1 MESVCESG
9 LNVPVFSSGAQE
21 CPKCVLTSLTRK
33 ISMRCRCKHSHGVLH
48 RVTRFIEL
56 SLYLPFNIYTREGQK
71 KSLQPSFFLFTWV
84 HLYKGG
90 SVYIK
95 YEPLSFMPCNMDSVA
110 RLVALR
116 HYLKDNECILG
127 TVN

>member
-1 MESVCESG
+1 MG
-9 LNVPVFSSGAQE
+9 QNKQNV
-21 CPKCVLTSLTRK
+21 VL
-33 ISMRCRCKHSHGVLH
+33 I
-48 RVTRFIEL
+48 
-56 SLYLPFNIYTREGQK
+56 NTREGQK
-71 KSLQPSFFLFTWV
+71 VPATIFFLFTWV

-116 HYLKDNECILG
+116 HYHKDNAFWALLIEPNWREIWTSRKPRGSILAKLS
-127 TVN
+127 N